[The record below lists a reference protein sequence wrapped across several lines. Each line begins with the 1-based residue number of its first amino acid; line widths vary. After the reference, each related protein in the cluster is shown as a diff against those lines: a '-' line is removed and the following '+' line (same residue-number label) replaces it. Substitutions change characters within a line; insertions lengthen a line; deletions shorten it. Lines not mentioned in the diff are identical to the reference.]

1 MPGPSLTR
9 VGVSIS
15 RIYLERA
22 KVFSESAIMFLRSY
36 RQPIIDRWF
45 ELSQANLKPDFVS
58 AEWFSAE
65 MLGRMY
71 DQILDAVGNRHYR
84 ELNRSIETLTR
95 AHSTPSPLDVKALLD
110 LFGLSARE
118 EHELREETV
127 RDSRQIREDLGTIGQ
142 ILRQVYSERLC
153 PQLLAVVADHSEEL
167 RERWLRDL
175 PTPRL
180 SHHFSLLSEE
190 DRQAF
195 VDNTMAIYRDIL
207 RGRETET
214 TPHPNEPERA
224 CTLYEAWLIREVN
237 YFTPK
242 GFSVVDVLIAIEHY
256 VVLLEPLVA
265 RATAHDLFAYRVS
278 MLLLDD
284 ARDQLARG
292 FAEAHVDRFSREFY
306 GEVGI
311 MLHRIK
317 NKLTSVPSTMHTVLA
332 VESEEYGQ
340 MFDPMIMTVE
350 EAKLWAEYD
359 VLEQAVVDAAGA
371 IDAEDPQAERLTALS
386 VAREALDAFLGEHGP
401 TIDTIRTIKLDPD
414 NADIVWEMLNI
425 VYEGGVQTQ
434 QLTEDLQVRMNE
446 LYERERP
453 RWETLD
459 IAALVNEAARE
470 ASVDARA
477 KDINYVI
484 DNEGAG
490 LNIYGIRREIGRPFV
505 QMIDNAIK
513 YTPSGGDV
521 TVRLQPDGSDHVL
534 FSVQDTG
541 IGIPPGEE
549 ENVFSLCER
558 CSNAKDFAGG
568 TGTGLYHD
576 RITVSHH
583 NGEMWVESPGLNQGS
598 TFYIRLPIHAGS
610 APAQAQEAV
619 ASPAD

>member
-1 MPGPSLTR
+1 
-9 VGVSIS
+9 
-15 RIYLERA
+15 
-22 KVFSESAIMFLRSY
+22 
-36 RQPIIDRWF
+36 
-45 ELSQANLKPDFVS
+45 
-58 AEWFSAE
+58 
-65 MLGRMY
+65 
-71 DQILDAVGNRHYR
+71 
-84 ELNRSIETLTR
+84 
-95 AHSTPSPLDVKALLD
+95 
-110 LFGLSARE
+110 
-118 EHELREETV
+118 
-127 RDSRQIREDLGTIGQ
+127 
-142 ILRQVYSERLC
+142 
-153 PQLLAVVADHSEEL
+153 
-167 RERWLRDL
+167 
-175 PTPRL
+175 
-180 SHHFSLLSEE
+180 
-190 DRQAF
+190 
-195 VDNTMAIYRDIL
+195 
-207 RGRETET
+207 
-214 TPHPNEPERA
+214 
-224 CTLYEAWLIREVN
+224 
-237 YFTPK
+237 
-242 GFSVVDVLIAIEHY
+242 
-256 VVLLEPLVA
+256 
-265 RATAHDLFAYRVS
+265 
-278 MLLLDD
+278 
-284 ARDQLARG
+284 
-292 FAEAHVDRFSREFY
+292 
-306 GEVGI
+306 
-311 MLHRIK
+311 
-317 NKLTSVPSTMHTVLA
+317 
-332 VESEEYGQ
+332 

-583 NGEMWVESPGLNQGS
+583 NGEMWVESAGLNQGS
-598 TFYIRLPIHAGS
+598 TFYTRLPIHAGS
-610 APAQAQEAV
+610 APAPATEAV